1 MTQRHAVTTTRR
13 IKKGRAQA
21 TRTNPSGGAAA
32 QYRARLRKQGNRSVT
47 PADAIRLKAALTGWF
62 GTDQWI
68 RYLAADGL
76 PEYGPTFWPEQW
88 PSASL
93 DERMAL
99 FTADEVIPLEAWQD
113 ADTVYADAAMCDLV
127 TAAAQSFPQQ
137 CVRRDEFLAPI
148 GFLFFAKPVPAAAFA
163 PLLPDQPP
171 VTAITWACVDD
182 GVNAFT
188 WIRTPSGAYD
198 VNGVTVQVTAL
209 FPQLAY
215 FMPWDSPAHAGT
227 HSVSLLRAL
236 SALAK
241 QPLTREDSPKIHQ
254 SVRSIAR
261 NAKIRPE
268 SFRRIALR
276 RPEAAAH
283 ELAAVRAVAEGRT
296 LAGHWVRGHW
306 RNQYYAS
313 VDEHRP
319 LWIEGFPR
327 GDFTQRS
334 PAGER
339 LLVAHGDRPET
350 ASAPSRPYSSARAA

>member
-1 MTQRHAVTTTRR
+1 MTQRHSVTRTKR
-13 IKKGRAQA
+13 IKKGRAGA
-21 TRTNPSGGAAA
+21 TRANSSDSAAGF
-32 QYRARLRKQGNRSVT
+32 RARLHAHAARSVT
-47 PADAIRLKAALTGWF
+47 PADAIRLKASLTGWF
-62 GTDQWI
+62 DSDQWI

-76 PEYGPTFWPEQW
+76 PEYGPGAWPDQW

-93 DERMAL
+93 EERMAL
-99 FTADEVIPLEAWQD
+99 FTADELIPPEAWQN
-113 ADTVYADAAMCDLV
+113 ADTIYADAAMCDMV
-127 TAAAQSFPQQ
+127 TAAAQTFPQQ
-137 CVRRDEFLAPI
+137 RVRRDEFLAPI
-148 GFLFFAKPVPAAAFA
+148 GFLFFAKPVPSAAFA
-163 PLLPDQPP
+163 SLLPDQPP

-215 FMPWDSPAHAGT
+215 FVPWDKPAHAGT
-227 HSVSLLRAL
+227 HSVSILRAL

-254 SVRSIAR
+254 SVRAIAR

-276 RPEAAAH
+276 RPEVAAH
-283 ELAAVRAVAEGRT
+283 ELFAARADAEGRT
-296 LAGHWVRGHW
+296 PAGHWVRGHW

-313 VDEHRP
+313 IDEHRP

-334 PAGER
+334 PVGER
-339 LLVAHGDRPET
+339 LLVAHGDRAGTRKYPR
-350 ASAPSRPYSSARAA
+350 SPDNAAG